1 MRRRSSRT
9 RLLRTWTVP
18 VWLLLA
24 SVLQPG
30 TLEAQSGDRD
40 AWQRV
45 PDVITAL
52 SIGAGSRVADVGA
65 GGGYF
70 TERLARDVGTGGRVF
85 AVEIS
90 EPVLA
95 RLARLAESEGL
106 NNVEVIRGQID
117 GPGLPDRSLD
127 AVLVVNAY
135 HEMTEHAAM
144 LAGLYRA
151 LRPGG
156 RLVIL
161 DLAPSDSGA
170 SRDRQ
175 TASHRLAITLAEQ
188 EILEA
193 GFEVV
198 SRDPQ
203 FTKDGRGRQQWML
216 VTRRPPL
223 PVSPRG

>member
-1 MRRRSSRT
+1 MRRRSPRAG
-9 RLLRTWTVP
+9 LVRTWTLP

-24 SVLQPG
+24 SGLQPG
-30 TLEAQSGDRD
+30 TLEAQSRKRD

-65 GGGYF
+65 GSGYF
-70 TERLARDVGTGGRVF
+70 TERLARAVGTGGRVF

-90 EPVLA
+90 EPELA
-95 RLARLAESEGL
+95 RLARLAESHGL
-106 NNVEVIRGQID
+106 DNLEVIRGQID
-117 GPGLPDRSLD
+117 DPGLPERSLD

-135 HEMTEHAAM
+135 HQMTAHAAM
-144 LAGLYRA
+144 LAGMYRA

-161 DLAPSDSGA
+161 DHAPSDSGA
-170 SRDRQ
+170 PRDRQ
-175 TASHRLAITLAEQ
+175 TAGHRLALTLAEQ

-198 SRDPQ
+198 SRDPE
-203 FTKDGRGRQQWML
+203 FTRDGLGRPQWML
-216 VTRRPPL
+216 VARRPAL
-223 PVSPRG
+223 PHLPR

>member
-1 MRRRSSRT
+1 MRRPSLRT

-18 VWLLLA
+18 IWLLLA
-24 SVLQPG
+24 SGLQPG
-30 TLEAQSGDRD
+30 TLEAQSRDRA

-52 SIGAGSRVADVGA
+52 SIGEGSRVADVGA

-90 EPVLA
+90 EPALA
-95 RLARLAESEGL
+95 RLARLAESQGL
-106 NNVEVIRGQID
+106 DNVEVIRGQID

-161 DLAPSDSGA
+161 DLAPSDGGA

-188 EILEA
+188 EILKA
-193 GFEVV
+193 GFAVV
-198 SRDPQ
+198 SRDPE
-203 FTKDGRGRQQWML
+203 FTRDGRGRQQWML
-216 VTRRPPL
+216 VARRPTL
-223 PVSPRG
+223 PVNPRG

>member
-1 MRRRSSRT
+1 MRRRSPRAG
-9 RLLRTWTVP
+9 LLRTRTVP

-24 SVLQPG
+24 SGLQPG
-30 TLEAQSGDRD
+30 TLEAQRRNRD

-45 PDVITAL
+45 PDIITAL

-65 GGGYF
+65 GSGYF
-70 TERLARDVGTGGRVF
+70 TERLAREVGTGGRVF

-90 EPVLA
+90 EPELA
-95 RLARLAESEGL
+95 RLARLAESHDLGNL
-106 NNVEVIRGQID
+106 KVIRGQID
-117 GPGLPDRSLD
+117 DPGLPDRSLD

-135 HEMTEHAAM
+135 HQMTEHAAM
-144 LAGLYRA
+144 LAGMYRA

-161 DLAPSDSGA
+161 DHAPSDGGA

-175 TASHRLAITLAEQ
+175 TAGHRLALTLAEQ

-198 SRDPQ
+198 SRDPE
-203 FTKDGRGRQQWML
+203 FTRDGLGRPQWML
-216 VTRRPPL
+216 VARRPAL
-223 PVSPRG
+223 PHLPR